1 MPRKKSKKIFLYIFL
16 FLFIGTLNNKNIKDI
31 YNKEIKNIYVSGLS
45 EKQNLKIK
53 KSLELFELKNLFFL
67 EKIQIE
73 KLINSFDNIEFFSV
87 NKKYPSTLNIELI
100 ETKYLAY
107 VIKDKK
113 IFYLGSNGKLI
124 SINEQKKVLPYIYGS
139 FEPEKFFQ
147 LKKILRKLNFNFDEI
162 EKLFYFPSG
171 RWDIKLRTG
180 ILIKLPKNRLEESL
194 NLLIEI
200 LKDKNF
206 KQISMIDVRQINQV
220 IINE

>member
-31 YNKEIKNIYVSGLS
+31 NNKEIKNIYVSGLS
-45 EKQNLKIK
+45 EKQNLEIK
-53 KSLELFELKNLFFL
+53 KSLEFYELKNLFFL

-73 KLINSFDNIEFFSV
+73 KLINSFNHIEFFSV
-87 NKKYPSTLNIELI
+87 KKKYPSTLNIELI

-107 VIKDKK
+107 VIKDKN
-113 IFYLGSNGKLI
+113 FFFLGSNGKLI
-124 SINEQKKVLPYIYGS
+124 SISDQKKVLPYIYGS
-139 FEPEKFFQ
+139 FEIEKFFQ
-147 LKKILRKLNFNFDEI
+147 LKKILDKLNFNFDEI

-171 RWDIKLRTG
+171 RWDMKLRNG

-194 NLLIEI
+194 KLSIII

-206 KQISMIDVRQINQV
+206 KEKSMIDVRQLNQV